1 MKKIGL
7 ALKIWMAMFALV
19 VLVLGLS
26 AVLQSSLIARIYLKQ
41 QSDRL
46 LESGGSFARDVNLS
60 DQSEVERNVYAL
72 ASALNASVM
81 VVDSKAGMISWS
93 GRGGMGKGMGMG
105 MGMGMGL
112 GRMRGGGPGIPVET
126 ADLEEALS
134 GETLV
139 KKGANQFF
147 GADVLLVAIPVK
159 KDGNTAGAVIIQSPM
174 APIEANV
181 KAIEQ
186 AVLYSLLLGLAAATL
201 LAFLFSRR
209 VTGPILMINSVA
221 RSMAEGNFGKKIAFE
236 SGDELGVLAES
247 INTLS
252 GQLKEKIMTIEEM
265 DSTRRGFVANI
276 SHELR
281 TPLTII
287 QGYTEALMDGIARDE
302 QQRGKY
308 LLNIYSET
316 VRLGRLVN
324 DVLDLRRLETGQISM
339 NAEET
344 DIADLIRAVADQY
357 SGVVSDSEIKVL
369 AAVTGERLAALVD
382 PDRIRQVIINLVDNA
397 VRYSPAGGTVEIKGE
412 GLGGE
417 IKVSVSDQGPGVA
430 EKDRGLIWERFYK
443 TSDSKTDR
451 EYSGSGLGLA
461 IAKQIIERH
470 GGSMGVE
477 GRPGIGSEF
486 WFMVKRSQPPGN
498 LS

>member
-1 MKKIGL
+1 MRKIGL
-7 ALKIWMAMFALV
+7 ALKIWMAMLALV

-46 LESGGSFARDVNLS
+46 LESGSSFARDVNLN
-60 DQSEVERNVYAL
+60 DQAEVEANVYAL
-72 ASALNASVM
+72 ASALSASVM
-81 VVDSKAGMISWS
+81 AVDSKGAVISWS
-93 GRGGMGKGMGMG
+93 GRHGMGRGAM
-105 MGMGMGL
+105 L

-126 ADLEEALS
+126 ADLEEVLS
-134 GETLV
+134 GETIV
-139 KKGANQFF
+139 RKGVSRFF

-159 KDGNTAGAVIIQSPM
+159 KAESIAGAVIIQSPM

-201 LAFLFSRR
+201 LAFVFSRR
-209 VTGPILMINSVA
+209 VTGPILKINSVA
-221 RSMAEGNFGKKIAFE
+221 RSMAEGNFGQKINFR
-236 SGDELGVLAES
+236 SGNELGVLAES

-252 GQLKEKIMTIEEM
+252 GQLKEKISTIEEM

-287 QGYTEALMDGIARDE
+287 QGYTEALMDGIARDD
-302 QQRGKY
+302 QQKEKY

-316 VRLGRLVN
+316 MRLSRLVN

-339 NAEET
+339 NTGET
-344 DIADLIRAVADQY
+344 DIADLIKAVADQY
-357 SGVVSDSEIKVL
+357 GGVVSGSEIRVL
-369 AAVTGERLAALVD
+369 AGVTGERLTALVD

-412 GLGGE
+412 GLAGK

-443 TSDSKTDR
+443 TSDSRLER
-451 EYSGSGLGLA
+451 EYSGSGLGLS
-461 IAKQIIERH
+461 IAKEIIERH
-470 GGSMGVE
+470 GGAIGVE
-477 GRPGIGSEF
+477 SRPGEGSEF
-486 WFMVKRSQPPGN
+486 WFTVKRT
-498 LS
+498 